1 MPDSNPQ
8 EFPMIHVSP
17 SETIHLTW
25 SDLEPHF
32 RELQNR
38 PLHAGN
44 VEAWLRDWSQ
54 LAQTVDEMEA
64 RLTIATTVNTA
75 DSEAEARLHR
85 YLEQTFP
92 ALKEAE
98 QRLKEKIL
106 ASGLQPQGMEL
117 PLRAMRAHVELFR
130 EANLPLLAEEQK
142 LSLEYDKIIG
152 AQTVEW
158 EGQEVTL
165 NRLKTVL
172 QEPDRTRREQAWRR
186 MTERQLA
193 DRAAINDLWTRF
205 MDLRLKIAANAD
217 KPDYRA
223 YQWQGKLRFDYTPQD
238 CKTFHQAIEEV
249 IVPLATA
256 IYERHR
262 RQLGLDRLRPW
273 DLMDGWY
280 GRPVEDGHLPPL
292 RPFQDIEEFKAR
304 TQAIFDKLDP
314 QLGEYFRILRQESL
328 LDLDNRKNK
337 APGGYCMHLPLSR
350 RPFIFMN
357 AVGIH
362 DDVQT
367 LLHESG
373 HAFHDFERQNLPYY
387 HQWGS
392 PMEFSEVASMGMEL
406 LASPYLTEFYPPEQ
420 ARRAF
425 REHLERSILFW
436 PFMAVV
442 DAFQHWVYE
451 NPSAGADP
459 SACDARWAELWQ
471 RFIPAI
477 DWSGFEDALMTG
489 WHRKLHIHQL
499 PFYYVEYGLAQSGAF
514 QVWGE
519 ALKDQATALRRYRQ
533 ALALGGTATLP
544 QLYATAGARFGM
556 DAVLLRRVVEIAR
569 PFLDL

>member
-1 MPDSNPQ
+1 
-8 EFPMIHVSP
+8 MIHVSP

-25 SDLEPHF
+25 NDLEPHF

-38 PLHAGN
+38 PLHAHN

-75 DSEAEARLHR
+75 DSEAEARLHH

-117 PLRAMRAHVELFR
+117 PLRAMRAHAELFR

-172 QEPDRTRREQAWRR
+172 QEPDRARREQAWRH

-273 DLMDGWY
+273 DLTDGWY

-425 REHLERSILFW
+425 QEHLERSILFW

-459 SACDARWAELWQ
+459 SACDVKWAELWQ

-499 PFYYVEYGLAQSGAF
+499 PFYYVEYGLAQLGAF

-556 DAVLLRRVVEIAR
+556 DAALLRRVVEIAR

>member
-1 MPDSNPQ
+1 
-8 EFPMIHVSP
+8 MIHVSP

-25 SDLEPHF
+25 NDLEPF
-32 RELQNR
+32 FKELQSR
-38 PLHAGN
+38 TLDDGN

-54 LAQTVDEMEA
+54 LAQAVDEMEA
-64 RLTIATTVNTA
+64 RLSIATSVNTTDA
-75 DSEAEARLHR
+75 EAEARFNR

-98 QRLKEKIL
+98 QHLKEKIL
-106 ASGLQPQGMEL
+106 ASGLQPPGMEL
-117 PLRAMRAHVELFR
+117 PLRGMRAHAELFR

-142 LSLEYDKIIG
+142 LSLEYDKIVG

-158 EGQEVTL
+158 EGEEVTL
-165 NRLKTVL
+165 SRLKMVL
-172 QEPDRTRREQAWRR
+172 QEPNRERRERAWRR

-193 DRAAINDLWTRF
+193 DRQAINDLWVRF
-205 MDLRLKIAANAD
+205 MDLRLEIAANAD

-223 YQWQGKLRFDYTPQD
+223 YQWQGKLRFDYTPED

-262 RQLGLDRLRPW
+262 RQLGLERLRPW
-273 DLMDGWY
+273 DLTDGWY
-280 GRPVEDGHLPPL
+280 SRPVEDGLLPPL
-292 RPFQDIEEFKAR
+292 RPFQDVEELKAKA
-304 TQAIFDKLDP
+304 QAIFDKLDP
-314 QLGEYFRILRQESL
+314 QLAEYFRIMREESW

-373 HAFHDFERQNLPYY
+373 HAFHSFERQNLPYY

-392 PMEFSEVASMGMEL
+392 PMEFNEVASMGMEL
-406 LASPYLTEFYPPEQ
+406 LASPYLTEFYSPEE

-425 REHLERSILFW
+425 QEHLERSILFW

-459 SACDARWAELWQ
+459 SACDAKWAELWQ
-471 RFIPAI
+471 RFIPAV
-477 DWSGFEDALMTG
+477 DWSGFEEAMMSG

-499 PFYYVEYGLAQSGAF
+499 PFYYVEYGLAQLGAF

-519 ALKDQATALRRYRQ
+519 ALKDQSTALRRYRQ

-556 DAVLLRRVVEIAR
+556 DAALLRRVVELAR